1 MCKKLYEVRHIGSIK
16 NVEVNEITVEK
27 ETEKQF
33 IISGTYWSKLSKSDL
48 DCYIGSR
55 NAVYSYDRELAIKIY
70 TAKMEEMKQ
79 DLLQR
84 VEDVT
89 QGLKKLQNDGA
100 TEKPKKKGLKK
111 RTKK

>member
-1 MCKKLYEVRHIGSIK
+1 MSKKLYEVRHIGNIC

-27 ETEKQF
+27 ETEKQL
-33 IISGTYWSKLSKSDL
+33 IIKGTCWTKLSKSDL

-55 NAVYSYDRELAIKIY
+55 DAVYSYDRDKAIKIY
-70 TAKMEEMKQ
+70 VAKIEEMKH

-84 VEDVT
+84 VEDVV
-89 QGLKKLQNDGA
+89 QGLKKLQNESV

-111 RTKK
+111 RGRK